1 MQITKEGYFYGTMW
15 GMNKLLVDE
24 SAGSALGKITGKKKW
39 KARLI
44 GVGRGSK
51 ALYTTEA
58 METAKVAF
66 PAGTKVNADHMSWR
80 EKDERPEGSIK
91 SIIGVIASEP
101 VAESDGA
108 YAEIEFIDEWAPK
121 MEQIAPYV
129 GLSIHAQVEWSEETE
144 DGLPIVTAFVPYPLN
159 SVDVVT
165 EAGAKGKLL
174 EVMESLSNDIIDT
187 DANNER
193 KKKSMTPEEM
203 KSLAALIVSEVTEA
217 LKPEPKSEPKD
228 SDEGETVGV
237 AEVAEAMIVAGL
249 PEIARKQV
257 YADIANGTA
266 VEEAITAQKTYI
278 DGLTKFLE
286 VEESDAKRKMS
297 GDNKKEM
304 NFELGAWS

>member
-108 YAEIEFIDEWAPK
+108 YAEIEFIDE
-121 MEQIAPYV
+121 
-129 GLSIHAQVEWSEETE
+129 
-144 DGLPIVTAFVPYPLN
+144 
-159 SVDVVT
+159 
-165 EAGAKGKLL
+165 
-174 EVMESLSNDIIDT
+174 
-187 DANNER
+187 
-193 KKKSMTPEEM
+193 
-203 KSLAALIVSEVTEA
+203 
-217 LKPEPKSEPKD
+217 
-228 SDEGETVGV
+228 
-237 AEVAEAMIVAGL
+237 
-249 PEIARKQV
+249 
-257 YADIANGTA
+257 
-266 VEEAITAQKTYI
+266 
-278 DGLTKFLE
+278 
-286 VEESDAKRKMS
+286 
-297 GDNKKEM
+297 
-304 NFELGAWS
+304 